1 MRSTVRSAVRHLGL
15 IVLLVVSLAL
25 VAVGLVLSP
34 APWFALVFVGG
45 CGAAFCLLYDPGDGD
60 E

>member
-1 MRSTVRSAVRHLGL
+1 
-15 IVLLVVSLAL
+15 
-25 VAVGLVLSP
+25 LSP